1 MNDPHQTH
9 RARQVG
15 PYRLL
20 RQIGVG
26 AMGEIY
32 LVQHAESEERFALKR
47 IRGDFADEE
56 ELIRFRREAELVAR
70 LQHPHVVRLHDSNFA
85 TAHPYQVYDL
95 YEGGTLQD
103 RIQRQGTLPLE
114 EALEIASKLGQ
125 ALSHAHSQGVLH
137 RDLKPEN
144 ILFDAQGKPAL
155 ADFGLARRSVS
166 RGNSLTATGEA
177 IGTPVYMAPEQVL
190 DSKRVDERADLYGLA
205 AITYAMLSGGPPIV
219 GANTVLDAFDKVIN
233 EPPPPLTRGDIPP
246 GVGRAVL
253 GALAKDPD
261 ERPPNVAAWLEELEV
276 GRRGGGG
283 APRALPLVLSLVA
296 LVLVA
301 LGLFASGVLGS
312 DSAPLSVGRS
322 GAMPSDSIGLAQIS
336 PSVAPTPLQ
345 ALGAVGSADLKDL
358 VPRRRGWAW
367 LTLRNGEQEA
377 GDSLLLSCTWE
388 GDQLRVLITRGRGVE
403 AGQIWDTVWEPN
415 QKHLNGLSTATQF
428 WTFSRG
434 GQLLEGGRV
443 SNGATFPELAGGALA
458 RCLEEGAAGALFRLL
473 AQQARDEGT
482 WVRRASWGQDHY
494 TWEPLL
500 WGEWID
506 GGPRRGPIDLSR
518 QPKYLIGLLRSLDL
532 PEARLK
538 TAMSAK
544 NWSGAL
550 THNLCRNLEG
560 KFFPEDSH
568 FALPHGYPV
577 RMDPIGSTVL
587 EALRPVF
594 SRRGG
599 AILGHTPPDPTRYL
613 VFRQVPGW
621 LLIGWGGGLAWTR
634 GGSYEEK
641 TGLMFRY
648 NSILS
653 MLTNPEPSLNVR
665 QNPHFPGQ
673 DWKERLGASPVLGQ
687 IPLGRLYPFLGV
699 VGGPPDS
706 LEVKNPVHLLEEISE
721 PPARQERK
729 ISRRWAKIQFDD
741 RVAWVAWWADQVK
754 LVNGKKVRA
763 RPTLGEFVYPN

>member
-1 MNDPHQTH
+1 MNDPNQTH

-103 RIQRQGTLPLE
+103 RIQRQGSLPLE
-114 EALEIASKLGQ
+114 EALEIANKLGQ

-166 RGNSLTATGEA
+166 QGNSLTATGEA

-233 EPPPPLTRGDIPP
+233 QPPPPLTREDIPP
-246 GVGRAVL
+246 GVGGAVRA
-253 GALAKDPD
+253 ARAKAPD
-261 ERPPNVAAWLEELEV
+261 ERPPSVAAWLKALEA
-276 GRRGGGG
+276 GQRGGA
-283 APRALPLVLSLVA
+283 APRALLLALSLAA
-296 LVLVA
+296 LA
-301 LGLFASGVLGS
+301 LAAAGLFASGVVGS
-312 DSAPLSVGRS
+312 
-322 GAMPSDSIGLAQIS
+322 
-336 PSVAPTPLQ
+336 
-345 ALGAVGSADLKDL
+345 VGSASPSGG
-358 VPRRRGWAW
+358 VP
-367 LTLRNGEQEA
+367 EA
-377 GDSLLLSCTWE
+377 GVSLLLSCTWE
-388 GDQLRVLITRGRGVE
+388 GDELRVLITRGRGVE
-403 AGQIWDTVWEPN
+403 EGQIWDTVWEPN
-415 QKHLNGLSTATQF
+415 QKHLIGLSTGTLF

-434 GQLLEGGRV
+434 GQLLKGGRV
-443 SNGATFPELAGGALA
+443 SNGATFPEVAGGALA

-473 AQQARDEGT
+473 AQQAPDEGT
-482 WVRRASWGQDHY
+482 RVRRASWSQDHY
-494 TWEPLL
+494 TWEPLV

-506 GGPRRGPIDLSR
+506 GGPKRGPIDLSR
-518 QPKYLIGLLRSLDL
+518 RPEYLIGLLRSLDL
-532 PEARLK
+532 PKDRLR
-538 TAMSAK
+538 TAMSSK
-544 NWSGAL
+544 NWPGAL

-568 FALPHGYPV
+568 FALPQGYPV
-577 RMDPIGSTVL
+577 RVDPIGSTLL

-594 SRRGG
+594 SRQGG
-599 AILGHTPPDPTRYL
+599 AILGHSPPRPTRYL
-613 VFRQVPGW
+613 VFRKQPGW

-634 GGSYEEK
+634 GDSCDEK

-653 MLTNPEPSLNVR
+653 LLLNPEPSLNVR

-673 DWKERLGASPVLGQ
+673 DWKRRLGASPVIGQ
-687 IPLGRLYPFLGV
+687 IPLARLYPFLGV

-706 LEVKNPVHLLEEISE
+706 LEVKNPVHQLEEISE
-721 PPARQERK
+721 PPARKERK
-729 ISRRWAKIQFDD
+729 ISRRWVKIQFDD
-741 RVAWVAWWADQVK
+741 RVGWVAWWADQVK
-754 LVNGKKVRA
+754 LVDGKKVRT